1 MAAEVMTVRDI
12 KLVADQMSENLIL
25 GELREATGIPA
36 FAEETGRH
44 GSEHVNGLLW
54 VVDPLDGTVNYSRS
68 IPQCCVSIAL
78 LQHDVPVVGAIY
90 DFIRDEMF
98 TGIVGAG
105 AWLNARVINVSQI
118 DQRGH
123 AILATGLPSRRDFSP
138 EALSRFGQSLAGW
151 QKVRMFG
158 SAALSLAYVA
168 SGRVDAYWEES
179 IMPWD
184 IAAGHAIVEAAGG
197 AIRTSQAK
205 NDGSVDVIGANP
217 RLLAVHPSAFA

>member
-1 MAAEVMTVRDI
+1 MAVEAITLRDV
-12 KLVADQMSENLIL
+12 KLVADQMSEELIL
-25 GELREATGIPA
+25 GELRGATGIPA
-36 FAEETGRH
+36 LAEETGHR
-44 GSEHVNGLLW
+44 GPEHVNGLLW

-78 LQHDVPVVGAIY
+78 LQHDVPTVGVIY
-90 DFIRDEMF
+90 DFTRDEMF
-98 TGIVGAG
+98 SGIVGAG
-105 AWLNARVINVSQI
+105 AWLNAKVINVSQI
-118 DQRGH
+118 NQRRY

-138 EALSRFGQSLAGW
+138 QALSRFGQSLAGW

-197 AIRTSQAK
+197 AIRTSEAK
-205 NDGSVDVIGANP
+205 DDGSVDVIGANP
-217 RLLAVHPSAFA
+217 HLLAVQPSAFA